1 VSLGAGSDTRF
12 WRLSTAGRLSSVEHY
27 VEIDFPENTAR
38 KALAIRKNDA
48 LNRHLVDIMIDQ
60 GGMALHSPQYSLLP
74 LDLRESP
81 SIVLAPLIDSGLL
94 KRSIPTLFLSECV
107 FVYMPPPASDAV
119 VKWFGE
125 NFDVVGGTLYEM
137 FGLTDE
143 FGRVMRANLM
153 TRNVQLLGVDTY
165 PTLEAQNERYL
176 QHHYTRSR
184 SITLKVV
191 RSHYIPISEQHRIAS
206 LEMLDEIEELDLVLD
221 HYVLSWAV
229 RVAPDIDDE
238 TFYRAVHWGLDPM
251 DVIDNEEDEPKGRE
265 ATPVA

>member
-12 WRLSTAGRLSSVEHY
+12 WRLSTARKLDSVEHY

-38 KALAIRKNDA
+38 KAHAIRKNDA
-48 LNRHLVDIMIDQ
+48 LNRHLMDLMIDQ

-107 FVYMPPPASDAV
+107 FVYMPPPASDAI

-143 FGRVMRANLM
+143 FGRVMRSNLM

-165 PTLEAQNERYL
+165 PTLDAQNARYL
-176 QHHYTRSR
+176 QHNYTRAR
-184 SITLKVV
+184 SITLKAV
-191 RSHYIPISEQHRIAS
+191 RSHYIPASEQHRIAS
-206 LEMLDEIEELDLVLD
+206 LEMLDEVEELDLVLD
-221 HYVLSWAV
+221 HYVLSWAIKIRPGV
-229 RVAPDIDDE
+229 DDE
-238 TFYRAVHWGLDPM
+238 IFRHAVHWGLDPM
-251 DVIDNEEDEPKGRE
+251 SVTDNEVDEPKDRE
-265 ATPVA
+265 VTPVA